1 MEHHSLEADV
11 AAVAEA
17 WRRVAAT
24 ERRVIKLE
32 EELVLLEGCLAR
44 SQVDT
49 ATRIRELVV
58 LRREGDLPD
67 SLAEERAVN
76 QELREKR

>member
-24 ERRVIKLE
+24 ERRIIKLE
-32 EELVLLEGCLAR
+32 EELVRLEACLAR